1 MPRST
6 WKLHLDS
13 SSEDSANKITNRCIK
28 AFDRSPIESSITK
41 YPKGGYMVIL
51 EFYHNDNLSWSEVV
65 YEIIEFGQRLGS
77 GWSILGNISEES
89 NAVISKN
96 AGNHII
102 VPGVN
107 WVEWLAL
114 NE

>member
-1 MPRST
+1 MFKST

-13 SSEDSANKITNRCIK
+13 STEDSANKIIKRCIK
-28 AFDRSPIESSITK
+28 AFDRPPIESSVTK
-41 YPKGGYMVIL
+41 YPKGGYMAIM
-51 EFYHNDNLSWSEVV
+51 EFYHNDNLTWSEVV
-65 YEIIEFGQRLGS
+65 YEIIAFGQRLGS

-89 NAVISKN
+89 SAVLSKN

-102 VPGVN
+102 IPGLN
-107 WVEWLAL
+107 WAEWLIL